1 MAIQII
7 VEDGS
12 IVAGAN
18 SYVSIADA
26 RIYAANRGVQ
36 LPANDDDVAAM
47 LIKATDYLEAQGCR
61 FKGRKVDCDQPLQWP
76 RKGVYLCCDPYP
88 SDRIPKDLI
97 AAQVKLAMAASEGI
111 VLQPNYSAADMVI
124 EETVDVI
131 TTKYADPT
139 SLGYETTFTGVQAL
153 LSSLVTD
160 GSCGGI
166 SLRGR
171 RV

>member
-12 IVAGAN
+12 IVDGAN
-18 SYVSIADA
+18 SYVSVADA

-36 LPANDDDVAAM
+36 LPAENDEVAAM
-47 LIKATDYLEAQGCR
+47 LIAATDYLEAQGCR

-76 RKGVYLCCDPYP
+76 RRGVYLCCDPYP
-88 SDRIPKDLI
+88 TNKIPKDLI
-97 AAQVKLAMAASEGI
+97 AAQIKLAMAANDGI
-111 VLQPNYSAADMVI
+111 VLQPNYSASDMVV

-139 SLGYETTFTGVQAL
+139 AVGLETTFTGVNAL
-153 LSSLVTD
+153 LASLVND